1 MAKTTPWNK
10 IKVDYLNGVTP
21 KELAEKYKIDIN
33 KLYYKIDN
41 DSWAKE
47 KTKINENIRND
58 VQERIKELTDLALET
73 LCEVIKAGDSKYQ
86 DKVSA
91 AKAILDV
98 SGLKSLKQEVTG
110 VSGMNVIINREAVH
124 VESNN

>member
-10 IKVDYLNGVTP
+10 IKADYLNGVTP
-21 KELAEKYKIDIN
+21 KELSEKYKIEIT

-58 VQERIKELTDLALET
+58 VQEQIKELTNLALNA
-73 LCEVIKAGDSKYQ
+73 LKGVLVDVDAKNADI
-86 DKVSA
+86 VSA
-91 AKAILDV
+91 SKAILDV
-98 SGLKSLKQEVTG
+98 SGLKTVREDVTVNQNPIEVQILK
-110 VSGMNVIINREAVH
+110 
-124 VESNN
+124 

>member
-91 AKAILDV
+91 SKAILDV

-124 VESNN
+124 VESDN